1 MVIYT
6 VRPGDTIWSIAAR
19 FGVPA
24 ERLILDNELTPES
37 LSVGQ
42 AIVVTY
48 HSKVHTVRQG
58 DTLWSI
64 SADYGISTNQLYRNN
79 PILGG
84 NDELYPGQSLVIE
97 FSDAKRG
104 TLSVTGYVYT
114 FVDESTLRKTL
125 PYLTYLAIFSYGMR
139 EDGSLIIPDDEKL
152 IALAKEYGAKPM
164 LVLTSL
170 GEDGTFSTERVS
182 SVLNNP
188 TARDNLIANLVEVMN
203 RKGYE
208 AINSDFEY
216 IQSSDSQVYVDFIRM
231 LRESLAPF
239 GKTVDVSLAP
249 KTSDRQIGLLYEG
262 IDYKMLGEAADTVF
276 LMTYEW
282 GYTYS
287 EPRAV
292 APIPAVKQ
300 VVDYAVG
307 VIPRETIFMGMP
319 NYGYDWQLPW
329 VEGVPARSLSNVE
342 AIGLANNSGAEVFYD
357 ETAETPWFRYFDER
371 GENHEVWF
379 EDARSV
385 DAKLALANSE
395 NLLGI
400 GIWNVT
406 RWFPQLW
413 LVLNIL
419 YNIRR

>member
-6 VRPGDTIWSIAAR
+6 VRPGDTAASIAAR
-19 FGVPA
+19 FGVSA

-37 LSVGQ
+37 LSIGQ
-42 AIVVTY
+42 AIVIAY
-48 HSKVHTVRQG
+48 PSKVHTVRSG
-58 DTLWSI
+58 ESLWSI
-64 SADYGISTNQLYRNN
+64 ASDYGISTNQLYRNN

-84 NDELYPGQSLVIE
+84 QPELYPGQSLVIE
-97 FSDAKRG
+97 YSDEKRG

-114 FVDESTLRKTL
+114 FVDEPTLRKTL

-139 EDGSLIIPDDEKL
+139 EDGSLIIPDDERL
-152 IALAKEYGAKPM
+152 ISLAKEYGTKPM

-170 GEDGTFSTERVS
+170 GDDGTFSTQRVS
-182 SVLNNP
+182 DVLNNP
-188 TARDNLIANLVEVMN
+188 TARANLIANLTRTMN
-203 RKGYE
+203 EKGYD

-216 IQSSDSQVYVDFIRM
+216 IQASDREIYVTFISE
-231 LRESLAPF
+231 LRNSLSKY
-239 GKTVDVSLAP
+239 GKIVDVSLAP
-249 KTSDRQIGLLYEG
+249 KTSDGQIGLLYEG
-262 IDYKMLGEAADTVF
+262 IDYRALGEAADTVF

-292 APIPAVKQ
+292 APIPSVEQ
-300 VVDYAVG
+300 VVDYATG
-307 VIPRETIFMGMP
+307 VIPHETISMGMP

-342 AIGLANNSGAEVFYD
+342 AVGLANNSGAEIFYD
-357 ETAETPWFRYFDER
+357 ETAQTPWFRYYDER
-371 GENHEVWF
+371 GERHEVWF
-379 EDARSV
+379 EDARSAE
-385 DAKLALANSE
+385 AKLALASGK
-395 NLLGI
+395 NLRGI

-419 YNIRR
+419 YDIRR

>member
-6 VRPGDTIWSIAAR
+6 VRPGDTVASIAAR
-19 FGVPA
+19 FGVSS

-42 AIVVTY
+42 AIVITY
-48 HSKVHTVRQG
+48 PSKVHTVRSG
-58 DTLWSI
+58 ETLWSI
-64 SADYGISTNQLYRNN
+64 AANYGISTNQLYRNN
-79 PILGG
+79 PVLGG
-84 NDELYPGQSLVIE
+84 QPEIYPDQSLVIS
-97 FSDAKRG
+97 FSDEKRG

-125 PYLTYLAIFSYGMR
+125 PYLTYLAVFSYGMR
-139 EDGSLIIPDDEKL
+139 EDGSLIIPDDERL
-152 IALAKEYGAKPM
+152 ISLAKEYGAKPM

-170 GEDGTFSTERVS
+170 GDDGTFSTQRVS
-182 SVLNNP
+182 DVLNSP
-188 TARDNLIANLVEVMN
+188 PARANLIANLTRTMN
-203 RKGYE
+203 EKGYD

-216 IQSSDSQVYVDFIRM
+216 IQASDREIYATFISE
-231 LRESLAPF
+231 LRNSLSEY
-239 GKTVDVSLAP
+239 GKFVDVSLAP
-249 KTSDRQIGLLYEG
+249 KTSDGQIGLLYEG
-262 IDYKMLGEAADTVF
+262 IDYRALGEAADTVF

-292 APIPAVKQ
+292 APIPSVGQ
-300 VVDYAVG
+300 VVNYAVG
-307 VIPRETIFMGMP
+307 VIPRETIFMGLP
-319 NYGYDWQLPW
+319 NYGYDWRLPW

-342 AIGLANNSGAEVFYD
+342 AVGLASNSGAEIFYD
-357 ETAETPWFRYFDER
+357 ETAQTPWFMYYDER
-371 GENHEVWF
+371 GEHHEVWF

-385 DAKLALANSE
+385 EAKLALASGK
-395 NLLGI
+395 NLRGI

-419 YNIRR
+419 YEIRK